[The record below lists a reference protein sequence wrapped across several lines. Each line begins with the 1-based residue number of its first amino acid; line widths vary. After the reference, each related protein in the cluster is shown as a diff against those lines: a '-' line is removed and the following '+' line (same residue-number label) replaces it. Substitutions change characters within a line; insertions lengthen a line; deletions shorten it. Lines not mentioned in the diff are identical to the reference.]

1 MSTQVDQRV
10 VEMRFDN
17 AQFERNISQSTESLE
32 NLKKA
37 LQLDDAGKSFDNIE
51 KAAKGLNL
59 SSITEQVQS
68 VKTSFSA
75 LESFASGV
83 FQKLGFNLA
92 DYIQKF
98 SSTLNQ
104 FSLFGQFNEGF
115 GKYSQINQS
124 IQTITAAGY
133 SMEDVSKTME
143 KLTWF
148 ADETSYGLSDMT
160 DNMAKFTAQN
170 VPLEQSA
177 TAMEGIAVWAAR
189 SGQESQAAARA
200 MYNFAQALGVG
211 AVTTIDWK
219 SIENAN
225 MATAEFKKTA
235 IDAALKLGKLKTA
248 TDGTVY
254 ALDQYGKQ
262 VEVTVESFRNTL
274 SAKWFDERVIIETLN
289 EYGKATDLIHKLQ
302 VQSGLETYEILEH
315 MNEVIEKGELQSE
328 VFLKNGMSIDSY
340 KNALQTLAS
349 EEYKMS
355 RESFEMAQ
363 NAITLGQAI
372 NYVKDA
378 ASTGWAK
385 IFQSIFGNFEQS
397 RNVWSNMAEDL
408 GRLFVEPVTR
418 LGERVRK
425 TFSSNY
431 EQIEQSITASG
442 GNVEAFRR
450 QLIEFMKTDDELA
463 KNVDENGKLINTTFE
478 ELFQSGQLGKSNI
491 IDALR
496 NLAGEAGEAGESAV
510 NAEEKVAALAEK
522 VRDVIRGNYGNG
534 QARRTAL
541 GEDYERIQD
550 LVNKVINGGVVSIED
565 LTEAELRNLGLTEDE
580 AKAFAALWESME
592 DGNSE
597 INTLAENV
605 DKISGRQLFAE
616 SIHNAFQG
624 LINIINKFREA
635 WDEAMDTEGQNG
647 FYNIL
652 EAIHKGTE
660 AFAKWTDETN
670 IVTNAV
676 RLLAKAFK
684 FIGSVVETAIWIAIE
699 TWNTLGEVIGKI
711 INKVYEWREQAD
723 NSTSSVKKMYNA
735 LKPFAKSAKSATEA
749 IKIFITNLKNSEIA
763 QSIFNGIVSVATSA
777 IKIAIS
783 IFTWFESH
791 LPGIIGWF
799 QNLIGKARAFFEAIK
814 ENEKV
819 QKAWE
824 KISQAVEKLWETV
837 KTKFGEITE
846 TVGNFFDGFST
857 DSATAE
863 SKFESFKNKISEIVD
878 KIMSLF
884 DPNKDTEI
892 DVANLLPK
900 INFNGWHSFS
910 EMFAGLTTDTEEDAG
925 KVETALTS
933 VSGAVTNFRLAAQGN
948 SLPIENTF
956 NDLTNSF
963 ANFAEK
969 LSGIEL
975 DKAIGVLAGSAMM
988 GIMAR
993 FSKSVQTVSD
1003 AVTNFGKAAL
1013 NFSRPAAS
1021 IANFVDT
1028 LNKTFKKKQKLQTFK
1043 DIAKGLLLVS
1053 AAITV
1058 LVGALYG
1065 ISKISE
1071 NGNIWESVGVLTALA
1086 AILTIMFYVVKKV
1099 NDKGWALDATAIASL
1114 VAIPIALSLFIG
1126 ALKKLDSIDRTVI
1139 GKLALLSIVVAGLFA
1154 LISLINTYLVVVD
1167 LSGIAGLIAI
1177 PVSLLLFASALKS
1190 VAKVKWK
1197 EYSDSIGNGILMFL
1211 GVVYAIS
1218 KMAKTA
1224 VNWKAIASL
1233 VAIPTALLLFAA
1245 AFKVLGKVDW
1255 SNAKNVEN
1263 ILKSLVI
1270 SLGIILAVM
1279 VMTQLAGANAAKGGA
1294 AAALVGVALIGIAKA
1309 FEIMMKIPLD
1319 KVRFDRVKEAITD
1332 VLGMFALIT
1341 AATILTG
1348 DNAVKAGAA
1357 IILMSGALMAIAAA
1371 MVIMSLIDKDKITPV
1386 SDAVATI
1393 LFMFALITAASRNV
1407 TSAVGTILA
1416 ITFCLGLLVAAIAV
1430 LSGIEDMDALMKATG
1445 CVAVLM
1451 AVFAVILAAS
1461 KLASSADVL
1470 TILSFTFVIASL
1482 VAALYILKDIP
1493 GDQLIKSAGAM
1504 AIAMATVAG
1513 ALAILALIPGGG
1525 IAILFAAI
1533 ELAASITLLGIA
1545 AAAAGAGMAVLAWG
1559 INLVSPAIVNLAT
1572 SIVSAVLVVANGI
1585 VSLIKIIGEGAEAI
1599 GTYLIAGI
1607 VKGLVSGVQAII
1619 EGAVAIGKLLIDT
1632 VKMVLGIES
1641 PSTVF
1646 TGIGLNTILGLTNGV
1661 TGGLPLIASSGTDI
1675 ANTLTGAVENG
1686 LSNNS
1691 IDVNSF
1697 LSSLGGDFS
1706 TLFGGTM
1713 VGSAQQGITDFN
1725 SYLLSGMPED
1735 LADPEFIATYGKQY
1749 GEIFGESVTEGA
1761 EESMSNLSDIFS
1773 QFTST
1778 TNIDYSSIDGL
1789 STSFDGLNLSISN
1802 LNQEGVASLTESL
1815 TNLVTATDENLT
1827 LVLNKMNDT
1836 LPQVQ
1841 TCGELFINSFT
1852 DGVKSKQS
1860 ELYIIS
1866 VFIIDGLISSIDG
1879 MLSRVFDVGAR
1890 VGNTLLSGARS
1901 ALDVNSPSKEF
1912 ATIGDYAI
1920 VGLLDS
1926 VMSKLSQ
1933 VRSAG
1938 YAVGD
1943 ALLDS
1948 TEDAL
1953 SGYGGLLN
1961 SYTLGT
1967 VGYGSIQNGINNFT
1981 VGAQMDAA
1989 TIERLNAASQN
2000 GIGISKI
2007 MQPTFNIYQQPG
2019 QDPEIL
2025 ARIINRELGRMYVR

>member
-274 SAKWFDERVIIETLN
+274 STKWFDEGVIMETLN

-302 VQSGLETYEILEH
+302 VQSGLETYEILNH
-315 MNEVIEKGELQSE
+315 MNEVIEKGKLQSE
-328 VFLKNGMSIDSY
+328 VILKNGMSIDSY

-463 KNVDENGKLINTTFE
+463 KNIDENGKLINTTFE

-496 NLAGEAGEAGESAV
+496 NLAGEAGEAGEAAV

-624 LINIINKFREA
+624 LINIIDKFREA

-684 FIGSVVETAIWIAIE
+684 FIGSVVETAVWIAIE

-763 QSIFNGIVSVATSA
+763 QSIFSGIVSVATSA

-791 LPGIIGWF
+791 LPGIVGWF

-824 KISQAVEKLWETV
+824 KISQAVENLWETV

-925 KVETALTS
+925 KVETALAS

-948 SLPIENTF
+948 SLPIENSF

-1013 NFSRPAAS
+1013 NFSKPAAS

-1028 LNKTFKKKQKLQTFK
+1028 LNTTFKKKQKLQTFK
-1043 DIAKGLLLVS
+1043 DIAKGLLIVS
-1053 AAITV
+1053 AAIAV

-1086 AILTIMFYVVKKV
+1086 AILTIMFVVVKKV

-1126 ALKKLDSIDRTVI
+1126 ALKKLDNIDGTTI

-1154 LISLINTYLVVVD
+1154 LISLINTYLVAVD

-1224 VNWKAIASL
+1224 VNWKAIASI

-1245 AFKVLGKVDW
+1245 AFKALGKVDW
-1255 SNAKNVEN
+1255 SDAEN
-1263 ILKSLVI
+1263 TLKSLVI
-1270 SLGIILAVM
+1270 SLGIILSVM
-1279 VMTQLAGANAAKGGA
+1279 VMTRLAGEYAARGGA
-1294 AAALVGVALIGIAKA
+1294 AAALIGIALIGIAKA
-1309 FEIMMKIPLD
+1309 FDIMMNMQFTKT
-1319 KVRFDRVKEAITD
+1319 KFEQVKEAIIN
-1332 VLGMFALIT
+1332 VLEMFALIT
-1341 AATILTG
+1341 AATMLTG
-1348 DNAVKAGAA
+1348 ENAVKAGAA

-1386 SDAVATI
+1386 TDAVATI
-1393 LFMFALITAASRNV
+1393 LFMFAVITAASRNV
-1407 TSAVGTILA
+1407 TSAVTTILA

-1451 AVFAVILAAS
+1451 AVFAGILAAS

-1470 TILSFTFVIASL
+1470 TILSFTFVVASL

-1493 GDQLIKSAGAM
+1493 GDQLIQSAEAM

-1533 ELAASITLLGIA
+1533 ELAASITLLGVA

-1559 INLVSPAIVNLAT
+1559 VNLVSPAIVNLAT
-1572 SIVSAVLVVANGI
+1572 SVVSAVLVVANGI

-1599 GTYLIAGI
+1599 GTYLIAGL

-1619 EGAVAIGKLLIDT
+1619 EGAVSIGTLLINT
-1632 VKMVLGIES
+1632 VKQVLGINS

-1646 TGIGLNTILGLTNGV
+1646 AGIGLNTILGLTNGV
-1661 TGGLPLIASSGTDI
+1661 TGGLPLVANSGSNIAS
-1675 ANTLTGAVENG
+1675 TLTGAVENG
-1686 LSNNS
+1686 LNNS
-1691 IDVNSF
+1691 SIDLNSF
-1697 LSSLGGDFS
+1697 LSGFGGDFS

-1735 LADPEFIATYGKQY
+1735 LADPEFMATYGKQY

-1761 EESMSNLSDIFS
+1761 EESMSNLSEILS
-1773 QFTST
+1773 QFTSMSD
-1778 TNIDYSSIDGL
+1778 IDYSNIDGL
-1789 STSFDGLNLSISN
+1789 SVSFDGLNASIAN

-1815 TNLVTATDENLT
+1815 TNLVTVTDENLT
-1827 LVLNKMNDT
+1827 LVLNKMNET

-1879 MLSRVFDVGAR
+1879 MLSRVFDAGAR

-1912 ATIGDYAI
+1912 ALIGNYSI
-1920 VGLLDS
+1920 MGLLGS
-1926 VMSKLSQ
+1926 VMSRLSQ

-1943 ALLDS
+1943 ALLES

-1967 VGYGSIQNGINNFT
+1967 VGYGSIQNGINGFT
-1981 VGAQMDAA
+1981 VGAQIDAA
-1989 TIERLNAASQN
+1989 TIDQLNAASQN
-2000 GIGISKI
+2000 GIGVSQI

-2019 QDPEIL
+2019 QDPEVL
-2025 ARIINRELGRMYVR
+2025 ARIINRELGRMYVG